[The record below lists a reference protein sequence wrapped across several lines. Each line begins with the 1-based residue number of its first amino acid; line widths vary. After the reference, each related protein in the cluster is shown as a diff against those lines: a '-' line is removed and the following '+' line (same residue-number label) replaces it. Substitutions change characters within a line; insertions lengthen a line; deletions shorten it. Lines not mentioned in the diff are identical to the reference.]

1 MDREDRDKVRALG
14 SSLELT
20 TAPTVEPLTLE
31 EVRDHL
37 RLTTTDDDA
46 YLDALIVG
54 VRQAFEKTYDLAL
67 LTQTRK
73 LRLDRG
79 WPERIFLPHRP
90 VQSVSSIAYLDPDGV
105 SQTLASSV
113 YQVVGAR
120 TTPDVDTP
128 ACYVTLAYNQSW
140 PSIRIVP
147 ETITVT
153 YVCGW
158 LGRGSIPQ
166 PIRQAMLVAIAQLYE
181 WRESTVDVGINDLP
195 TIENLMADYRGY
207 REYRYD

>member
-1 MDREDRDKVRALG
+1 MKTLG
-14 SSLELT
+14 SSLEVT
-20 TAPTVEPLTLE
+20 TAPTLEPLTLE

-37 RLTTTDDDA
+37 RVTTTDDDA

-54 VRQAFEKTYDLAL
+54 VRQAFEQTYDLAL

-79 WPERIFLPHRP
+79 WPERLFLPHRP
-90 VQSVSSIAYLDPDGV
+90 VQSVSSITYLDTDGA

-120 TTPDVDTP
+120 TTPDVDAP
-128 ACYVTLAYNQSW
+128 ACYVTLAYNQCW
-140 PSIRIVP
+140 PSIRLVP

-158 LGRGSIPQ
+158 LARGSIPQ
-166 PIRQAMLVAIAQLYE
+166 PIRQAMLVGIAELYE
-181 WRESTVDVGINDLP
+181 QRELSVTGTVVEQLP
-195 TIENLMADYRGY
+195 TVENIMADYRGY
-207 REYRYD
+207 REYRYE